1 MEIVKELI
9 LQKRNAGALIL
20 LASHNKEDLKD
31 LSDTIHE
38 MENGEIKGLIQ
49 L

>member
-1 MEIVKELI
+1 MP
-9 LQKRNAGALIL
+9 AALIL

-31 LSDTIHE
+31 LSDTIYE